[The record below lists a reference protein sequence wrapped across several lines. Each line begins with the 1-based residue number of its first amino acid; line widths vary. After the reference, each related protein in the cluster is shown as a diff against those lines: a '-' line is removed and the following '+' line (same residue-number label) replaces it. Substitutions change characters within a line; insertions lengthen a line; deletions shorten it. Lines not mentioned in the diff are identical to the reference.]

1 MPLVTYTKGYYR
13 MLDMLAP
20 GTVLSAVWVVLIT
33 ILMVWLGPLV
43 DFL

>member
-1 MPLVTYTKGYYR
+1 
-13 MLDMLAP
+13 MLAP